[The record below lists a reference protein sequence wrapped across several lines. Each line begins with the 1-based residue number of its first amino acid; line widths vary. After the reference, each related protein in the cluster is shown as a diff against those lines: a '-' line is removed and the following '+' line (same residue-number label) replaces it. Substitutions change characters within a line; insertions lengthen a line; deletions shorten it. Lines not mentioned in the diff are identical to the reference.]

1 MKRPGLAISSLFV
14 STALGA
20 LAMAHG
26 SMAAEAAQQD
36 NGSGDLLSDVV
47 VTATRQVDTVSRI
60 PLSITAV
67 TQRALDQQGIHDL
80 VDLQRTVPS
89 LTISDQAGTDLIT
102 IRGIGSSLG
111 AATTGMFLDDT
122 NLTKRGQAGVAP
134 TNGSPAPPLFDLER
148 VEVLRGPQG
157 TLFGGSSE
165 GGTVRFI
172 TPAASVTKYSGYGMT
187 QVSDTHFGS
196 MSYKGGVAVG
206 GPIVRDKL
214 GFRAS
219 IFASHAGGWID
230 NIDPYT
236 GKTYRV
242 DSNKQNEES
251 VKLQLLWKPME
262 RASITFQVFA
272 SATHSAD
279 TSSYTLPM
287 KSTADIAAS
296 GLIPASV
303 LALGWGGV
311 GPLCI
316 RYTGTPAVP
325 LSASAGT
332 GVPCTTPGLTF
343 IYPAHVWG
351 PYNTK
356 PYERVTEAP
365 TATSPFLS
373 ELQTAHLTFEYNFDH
388 MTVKSITSYLADEE
402 KRQTYDTSVV
412 SSVFKGYPQQ
422 LFNDPCWNC
431 NLGYGNFRPKNRR
444 HGITTEL
451 RFSSDSDAKPISW
464 VGGVYYSLMN
474 QAGQTVNWEDMER
487 VGMVLTGLPA
497 IARYG
502 VAEQF
507 EIQSR
512 VLQWQKDVEIAAYGE
527 VNIHVTDR
535 LKGIIGMRASRVSYS
550 YYELLDG
557 LTKVQYKPTVDNGG
571 IVQGTTTSSPLTPK
585 FGIQWQATDNDQVY
599 VTAAKG
605 FRPGGVNS
613 PLTVATCGP
622 ALAQFGLTVND
633 IPAGY
638 QPDQV
643 WSYEVGG
650 KSRLFNN
657 RLQVNVAVY
666 DIEWSQLQTTLNV
679 NSLGC
684 GIPWVQNVGTAR
696 SRGVD
701 FEASARLFKGFVL
714 STAIS
719 YDKAYYS
726 SDALG
731 PTPAN
736 GTAATVFA
744 AKGQLLGVRPW
755 NLSANVQY
763 NWTMVA
769 KYDAYIRA
777 DATYVPKY
785 NVTQF
790 GITGYS
796 PDSSFRNA
804 TTLVNARMGVLVN
817 GIDVNLFVNNLFESR
832 DGTPTGGR
840 SGCNAAS
847 GAACTVFTNYNP
859 LFSLSTFRPREVGI
873 QAAYRF

>member
-1 MKRPGLAISSLFV
+1 M
-14 STALGA
+14 TMALSA
-20 LAMAHG
+20 PAAR
-26 SMAAEAAQQD
+26 AAEAAAPTSGED
-36 NGSGDLLSDVV
+36 NLLSDVV

-102 IRGIGSSLG
+102 IRGIGSQLG

-172 TPAASVTKYSGYGMT
+172 TPQASVTRYSGYALAQGST
-187 QVSDTHFGS
+187 THHGAA
-196 MSYKGGVAVG
+196 SYKGGFAIG
-206 GPIVRDKL
+206 GPIVQDKL
-214 GFRAS
+214 GFRTA
-219 IFASHAGGWID
+219 IFAARAGGWID

-242 DSNKQNEES
+242 DSNRQNEES
-251 VKLQLLWKPME
+251 IRLQLLWKPTE
-262 RASITFQVFA
+262 RLSVGWSVYA
-272 SATHSAD
+272 SATHSSD
-279 TSSYTLPM
+279 TSAYTLPM
-287 KSTADIAAS
+287 ASTTDIAAS

-311 GPLCI
+311 SPLCI
-316 RYTGTPAVP
+316 RYTGTAAVP
-325 LSASAGT
+325 LSTSAGT

-343 IYPAHVWG
+343 IYPAHPWG

-373 ELQTAHLTFEYNFDH
+373 ELQTSALTFDYEFDH
-388 MTVKSITSYLADEE
+388 MSVKSITSWLADEE

-444 HGITTEL
+444 HGITQEL
-451 RFSSDSDAKPISW
+451 RFASDPSAPHFSW
-464 VGGVYYSLMN
+464 VGGVYYALMN

-487 VGMVLTGLPA
+487 VGRVLTGLPA

-512 VLQWQKDVEIAAYGE
+512 VLQWQRDVEIAAYGE
-527 VNIHVTDR
+527 VNIHVTDKLR
-535 LKGIIGMRASRVSYS
+535 AIAGIRVSRVTYN

-557 LTKVQYKPTVDNGG
+557 LTKVQYSPTVENGG
-571 IVQGTTTSSPLTPK
+571 IVQGGISASPVTPK
-585 FGIQWQATDNDQVY
+585 FSLQYQMTDNDQVY

-605 FRPGGVNS
+605 FRPGGINS

-638 QPDQV
+638 DPDQV

-650 KSRLFNN
+650 KSRLFGN

-666 DIEWSQLQTTLNV
+666 DIEWSKLQTTLNV

-714 STAIS
+714 SAAIS
-719 YDKAYYS
+719 YDKAYYT

-731 PTPAN
+731 PRPAN

-755 NLSANVQY
+755 NISANAQY
-763 NWTMVA
+763 NFNVMG
-769 KYDAYIRA
+769 KYDAYIRS

-785 NVTQF
+785 DVAQF
-790 GITGYS
+790 GLTGYS
-796 PDSSFRNA
+796 PDSSFRNK
-804 TTLVNARMGVLVN
+804 TFLVNARFGVV
-817 GIDVNLFVNNLFESR
+817 IDKMDVNLFVNNLLESR

-840 SGCNAAS
+840 SGCSAAS
-847 GAACTVFTNYNP
+847 GPACTVFTNYNP
-859 LFSLSTFRPREVGI
+859 LFTLNTFRPREIGL